1 MKITATR
8 TLMKS
13 APELW
18 ELLDHEPQLQ
28 HWSERFCDG
37 DGWIEVTD
45 RDPGRILAWSRDG
58 ARPLRVKMK
67 LEEKGFGTRVT
78 ITAKGGGGV
87 DQNGLEQILEE
98 LAEPQRRPFTAV

>member
-18 ELLDHEPQLQ
+18 ELIDHEPQLQ
-28 HWSERFCDG
+28 HWSGRLCDCDG
-37 DGWIEVTD
+37 WVEVTD
-45 RDPGRILAWSRDG
+45 REPGQLIAWRSG
-58 ARPLRVKMK
+58 ADRPLKVKVK

-78 ITAKGGGGV
+78 IAAKGGA
-87 DQNGLEQILEE
+87 GLGRRALEEILEE